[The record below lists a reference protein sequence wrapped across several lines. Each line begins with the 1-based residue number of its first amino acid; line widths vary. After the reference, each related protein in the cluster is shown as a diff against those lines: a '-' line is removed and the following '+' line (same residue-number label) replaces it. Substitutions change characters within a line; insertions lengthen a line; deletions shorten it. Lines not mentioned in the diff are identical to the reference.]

1 MSAPYIVKPSTL
13 DTSLINFG
21 EVAVNAKGGKSVKL
35 GYNDEDKFRIRA
47 PEMSVAFDL
56 TVEESKE
63 VAPGI
68 KTIPKYYFQLSF
80 KGMEKDDAN
89 GRAIKSFH
97 EMINELDD
105 VLVQKGSENSLAW
118 LKMKTAKPE
127 VVEALINRTIKQ
139 SKDQATGEPNGKY
152 PDTMKV
158 RIPVSKEGRLMCDI
172 FDKDGQQITD
182 ISVLKK
188 FKRGA
193 KIGLILECAGIH
205 FMNGKFGFTAW
216 QLWQC
221 RIKQEAA
228 SYGVPTGRCLI
239 TDSDDEDEDYVPP
252 QQLQREKSVVQESST
267 APANLVDDSDD
278 DRPPTPEPVKPVV
291 EEPKKKVVRR
301 VAPAK
306 K

>member
-1 MSAPYIVKPSTL
+1 MSSPLIVKPSTL
-13 DTSLINFG
+13 DTSLVNFG
-21 EVAVNAKGGKSVKL
+21 EIAVNAKGGKSVKV

-47 PEMSVAFDL
+47 PDMSIAFDL
-56 TVEESKE
+56 TVEEAKE
-63 VAPGI
+63 IAPGI
-68 KTIPKYYFQLSF
+68 KSIPKYFFQLSF
-80 KGMEKDDAN
+80 KGMEKDDQN

-97 EMINELDD
+97 EMINELDE
-105 VLVQKGSENSLAW
+105 LLIQKGSENSLTW
-118 LKMKTAKPE
+118 LKMKSAKPE
-127 VVEALINRTIKQ
+127 VVEALLNRTIKQ
-139 SKDQATGEPNGKY
+139 SKDQNGEPNGKY

-158 RIPVSKEGRLMCDI
+158 RVPVSKEGRLMCDI
-172 FDKDGQQITD
+172 FDKDGNQIQD

-193 KIGLILECAGIH
+193 KIGLILECAGIN
-205 FMNGKFGFTAW
+205 FMNGKIGFTAW

-221 RIKQEAA
+221 RIKQEAS

-239 TDSDDEDEDYVPP
+239 TDSDDEDDDAP
-252 QQLQREKSVVQESST
+252 QPTHNQQKYQSEPEPVKASNEVE
-267 APANLVDDSDD
+267 DSDD
-278 DRPPTPEPVKPVV
+278 DRPPTPEPVKPIVA